1 VIQIFLELS
10 LKIFIRF
17 SLLHSS
23 GHKSRLFRVATRR
36 LGTSAL
42 VKAVIIVLR

>member
-10 LKIFIRF
+10 LKIFF
-17 SLLHSS
+17 FLLLHSS
-23 GHKSRLFRVATRR
+23 GHKSRLFRIATRR

-42 VKAVIIVLR
+42 VKTVIIVLR